1 MGPQQKEMQQAFP
14 RTTQVGVGPNKEDFE
29 TKDNGQRKLGL
40 STEKLAEVGLK
51 QANHTK
57 Y

>member
-1 MGPQQKEMQQAFP
+1 MQQAFP
-14 RTTQVGVGPNKEDFE
+14 RTMQVGVGPNKEDFE